1 MKVIFLDI
9 DGVLNSRA
17 YDRKRNWN
25 EKTDIDE
32 TRLPFIKEIVDATG
46 AKIVLS
52 STWRQ
57 HWDKDINRC
66 DEDGLYINKTFA
78 KFGLS
83 IFDKTPDLGITALR
97 RDEISKW
104 MKEIKEVIDSFVII
118 DDYRYGWGD
127 LSEHFVKTE
136 PNFRLGIEREH
147 VERAVEILNSV
158 QDKNR

>member
-17 YDRKRNWN
+17 YDRKRNWD
-25 EKTDIDE
+25 EQTDIDE
-32 TRLPFIKEIVDATG
+32 TRLPLIKEIVDATN

-57 HWDKDINRC
+57 HWDKEKNLC
-66 DEDGLYINKTFA
+66 DEDGLYINKTFD

-83 IFDKTPDLGITALR
+83 IYDKTPDLGITALR
-97 RDEISKW
+97 REEISKW
-104 MKEIKEVIDSFVII
+104 LKETEQKIDSFVII

-127 LSEHFVKTE
+127 LSEHFVKTD
-136 PNFRLGIEREH
+136 PNFQLGIEKDH
-147 VERAVEILNSV
+147 VEKAIDILN
-158 QDKNR
+158 KEK

>member
-1 MKVIFLDI
+1 MKVLFLDI

-17 YDRKRNWN
+17 YDRKRDWN
-25 EKTDIDE
+25 EQTDIDE
-32 TRLPFIKEIVDATG
+32 TRLPLIKEIVDSTG

-66 DEDGLYINKTFA
+66 DEDGVYINKTFA

-104 MKEIKEVIDSFVII
+104 LEDTDEAIESFVII

-136 PNFRLGIEREH
+136 PNFRFGIEKEH
-147 VERAVEILNSV
+147 VEKAIEILNT
-158 QDKNR
+158 NI

>member
-17 YDRKRNWN
+17 YDRRRNWD
-25 EKTDIDE
+25 EQTDIDE

-57 HWDKDINRC
+57 HWDKDTNRC

-78 KFGLS
+78 KFGLTV
-83 IFDKTPDLGITALR
+83 FDKTPDLGITALR

-104 MKEIKEVIDSFVII
+104 MKATEEVIDSFVII

-127 LSEHFVKTE
+127 LNEHFVKTE

-147 VERAVEILNSV
+147 VEKAIEILNKTGES
-158 QDKNR
+158 Q

>member
-25 EKTDIDE
+25 EQTDIDE
-32 TRLPFIKEIVDATG
+32 TRLPLIKEIVDATN

-57 HWDKDINRC
+57 HWSKDPNRC
-66 DEDGLYINKTFA
+66 DVDGQYINKTFA
-78 KFGLS
+78 RFGLS
-83 IFDKTPDLGITALR
+83 IYDKTPDLGITALR
-97 RDEISKW
+97 REEISKW
-104 MKEIKEVIDSFVII
+104 LKETEQEIDSFVII

-127 LSEHFVKTE
+127 LSEHFVKTD
-136 PNFRLGIEREH
+136 PNFRLGIEKEH
-147 VERAVEILNSV
+147 VEKAIDILN
-158 QDKNR
+158 KEK